1 LRRNNGSKKNNN
13 IKTAEKL
20 YRVFVLMTGIDEFYP
35 NFSTNILV
43 MNKTFLLSVV
53 FSIPFLMASSQ
64 NYPKLDEAFRLK
76 QLEPPPGKVRMV
88 LDTDT
93 YNEVDD
99 QFALAYAFLSK
110 EKIELEAVY
119 AAPFHN
125 NRSNGPA
132 DGMEKSYD
140 EILRLL
146 KMLGKSPEGFAFR
159 GSNRYLE
166 DVSKPIRS
174 EAALDLVKKAMA
186 SSPENPLYVVPV
198 GCITNIASAILI
210 EPEIIKNIV
219 VVWLG
224 GNGLNWPHQKEFNL
238 MQDVL
243 AARVVFDSGVPFVVM
258 PCRPVVSHFH
268 TTIPELKYNLEG
280 KNELSDYLYN
290 IVAEYSGGRDA
301 YSKVIWDVTAVAWLV
316 DPGWIKTNLVHS
328 PVLTDQVTFSVNH
341 SRHFIRMAEE
351 LNRDAI
357 FRDMFGKL
365 AK

>member
-1 LRRNNGSKKNNN
+1 MKKM
-13 IKTAEKL
+13 I
-20 YRVFVLMTGIDEFYP
+20 
-35 NFSTNILV
+35 V
-43 MNKTFLLSVV
+43 M
-53 FSIPFLMASSQ
+53 SIAATMVSWASISQ

-76 QLEPPPGKVRMV
+76 QLQPPSGRVRVV

-99 QFALAYAFLSK
+99 QFALAYAYLSK

-132 DGMEKSYD
+132 DGMEKSYQ

-146 KMLGKSPEGFAFR
+146 EMLGKSPEGFAYR
-159 GSNRYLE
+159 GSDRYLS
-166 DVSKPIRS
+166 DVSQPVRS
-174 EAALDLVKKAMA
+174 EAALDLIKRAMSA
-186 SSPENPLYVVPV
+186 SRDNPLYVVPI

-210 EPEIIKNIV
+210 EPKIIENIV

-224 GNGLNWPHQKEFNL
+224 GNGLDWPHQKEFNL

-268 TTIPELKYNLEG
+268 TTLPELEYYLKG
-280 KNELSDYLYN
+280 KNKLSDYLYN
-290 IVAEYSGGRDA
+290 IVVEYSGGKEA
-301 YSKVIWDVTAVAWLV
+301 WSKVIWDVTAVAWIV
-316 DPGWIKTNLVHS
+316 NPGWIKTNLVHS
-328 PVLTDQVTFSVNH
+328 PVMTDQVTFSTDH

-357 FRDMFGKL
+357 FRDLFKKL
-365 AK
+365 AGHSIAE

>member
-1 LRRNNGSKKNNN
+1 
-13 IKTAEKL
+13 
-20 YRVFVLMTGIDEFYP
+20 
-35 NFSTNILV
+35 
-43 MNKTFLLSVV
+43 MNKYL
-53 FSIPFLMASSQ
+53 FSFVAGLMAFTVCAQ

-76 QLEPPPGKVRMV
+76 QLEAPTGKVRMV
-88 LDTDT
+88 LDTDA

-110 EKIELEAVY
+110 EKIELEAIY
-119 AAPFHN
+119 AAPYHN
-125 NRSNGPA
+125 NRSSGPA

-159 GSNRYLE
+159 GSDRYLE
-166 DVSKPIRS
+166 DVKKPIRS

-198 GCITNIASAILI
+198 GCITNVASAILI
-210 EPEIIKNIV
+210 EPEIIRNIV

-268 TTIPELKYNLEG
+268 TTLPELKHYLGG

-290 IVAEYSGGRDA
+290 IVIDYSGGREA

-316 DPGWIKTNLVHS
+316 NPGWIKTNLVHS
-328 PVLTDQVTFSVNH
+328 PVLTDQVTFSVDH
-341 SRHFIRMAEE
+341 SRHFIRIAEE

-357 FRDMFGKL
+357 FRDMFEKL
-365 AK
+365 AR

>member
-1 LRRNNGSKKNNN
+1 MKK
-13 IKTAEKL
+13 L
-20 YRVFVLMTGIDEFYP
+20 VFACISLISITM
-35 NFSTNILV
+35 
-43 MNKTFLLSVV
+43 MSV
-53 FSIPFLMASSQ
+53 AQ
-64 NYPKLDEAFRLK
+64 NYPKLDESFRLN
-76 QLEPPPGKVRMV
+76 QLEPPTGKVRMV

-99 QFALAYAFLSK
+99 QFALAYAWLSK

-125 NRSNGPA
+125 NRSEGPA
-132 DGMEKSYD
+132 DGMEKSYQ

-146 KMLGKSPEGFAFR
+146 NMLGKAPKGFAFR
-159 GSNRYLE
+159 GSDQYLA
-166 DVSKPIRS
+166 DVSNPIRS
-174 EAALDLVKKAMA
+174 EAALDLVKKAMD
-186 SSPENPLYVVPV
+186 SSPDNPLYVVPV

-210 EPEIIKNIV
+210 EPKIIENIV

-243 AARVVFDSGVPFVVM
+243 AAQVVFNSGVPFVVM

-268 TTIPELKYNLEG
+268 TTLPELKHYLEG

-290 IVAEYSGGRDA
+290 IVVEYSHGQDA

-316 DPGWIKTNLVHS
+316 NPGWIKTNLVHS
-328 PVLTDQVTFSVNH
+328 PVLTDQVTYSVDH

-357 FRDMFGKL
+357 FRDLFHKL
-365 AK
+365 ANHSVSK